1 MQQFKKLRFFP
12 GLESQSAQRV
22 KFQKNNSKMKQQR
35 QAKIL
40 IIITH
45 SMVLFQL
52 SNKCPPIIN
61 VVVYSID
68 PGHVGIELY
77 PPVAASR
84 FQIKSN

>member
-1 MQQFKKLRFFP
+1 
-12 GLESQSAQRV
+12 
-22 KFQKNNSKMKQQR
+22 
-35 QAKIL
+35 
-40 IIITH
+40 
-45 SMVLFQL
+45 MVLFQL